1 MKISII
7 GFGKLGSSTGFFLSN
22 KKIDVYG
29 YDINNKILEGFKKK
43 KPLFY
48 EKSCE
53 KFIKNNKI
61 NLCYKIEDAI
71 KNTNLTYVVLPTPS
85 IRNSKKFDSSFIF
98 DAINKI
104 FPILKK
110 KKEVILG

>member
-43 KPLFY
+43 NLYFTK
-48 EKSCE
+48 KVV
-53 KFIKNNKI
+53 KN
-61 NLCYKIEDAI
+61 
-71 KNTNLTYVVLPTPS
+71 S
-85 IRNSKKFDSSFIF
+85 
-98 DAINKI
+98 
-104 FPILKK
+104 
-110 KKEVILG
+110 